1 MGENNVQV
9 LNELQVTKE
18 HIIRELGQQEKVDVY
33 DLTAQIRPNRFYF
46 EDRLAFVQEAMQ
58 ELINEGTV
66 RRMSEP
72 ANSHPYSCY
81 KIPHELVR

>member
-1 MGENNVQV
+1 VAENNVQA
-9 LNELQVTKE
+9 LTEMQATKE
-18 HIIRELGQQEKVDVY
+18 HIVRELGQQEKADVY
-33 DLTAQIRPNRFYF
+33 DLTAQIRPSHFYF

-58 ELINEGTV
+58 ELVNEGLV
-66 RRMSEP
+66 RRLSEP